1 LLCSDGIHDNLTDAE
16 IETTLRQEART
27 IIARQLVQHAIDRS
41 HEECLRAKK
50 DDMSAV
56 VITCNG

>member
-1 LLCSDGIHDNLTDAE
+1 LLCSDGIHDNLTDAK
-16 IETTLRQEART
+16 IEAILRQEARASA
-27 IIARQLVQHAIDRS
+27 ARQLVQRAIDRS
-41 HEECLRAKK
+41 REECLRAKK